1 LLQKDKNQV
10 ISEIN
15 NRHERVQDELEQA
28 VRCLVIQRDE
38 LEQHRAQLE
47 EQVKALR
54 KLVQEVRD
62 ERDDAYEAHEQDT
75 RSLHKEIHAGRLREA
90 ELRAAAEGVQAVV
103 EQAAA
108 AAMSGSRQSLSRTEG
123 PVLVPQPRPPTF
135 PGDPGPAPRTEGP
148 PLGWRNRRAKE
159 ENYHEANSTNHK
171 ALSTALHSPSEA
183 HSNEDGRAAVDRAKR
198 LLSRLETET
207 PEENAAQRKAERD
220 LAMDNKVR
228 AIVAGA
234 KPKSASAV
242 DSEDAALSA
251 LVGSKVRRPEGT
263 AQPWDDDAVQKV
275 IAENKART
283 AKLNSLQA

>member
-1 LLQKDKNQV
+1 MAK
-10 ISEIN
+10 
-15 NRHERVQDELEQA
+15 
-28 VRCLVIQRDE
+28 
-38 LEQHRAQLE
+38 
-47 EQVKALR
+47 
-54 KLVQEVRD
+54 
-62 ERDDAYEAHEQDT
+62 
-75 RSLHKEIHAGRLREA
+75 
-90 ELRAAAEGVQAVV
+90 
-103 EQAAA
+103 
-108 AAMSGSRQSLSRTEG
+108 
-123 PVLVPQPRPPTF
+123 
-135 PGDPGPAPRTEGP
+135 
-148 PLGWRNRRAKE
+148 RRAKE
-159 ENYHEANSTNHK
+159 ENDHEANSTNHK